1 MEKFT
6 SKKKGIVFYG
16 VFFCVIF
23 AIDRELKGMK
33 KISIKEWAEE
43 DRPREKMMLK
53 GVSALSDSE
62 LLAILIGSGNDKES
76 AVELCKRI
84 LQKAGN
90 NLNKLGRFS
99 VNDLT
104 SNFRGI
110 GQAKAITIIAA
121 LELGRRRK
129 SEEVIERKKIGSSND
144 AYAVFYPVLADLNHE
159 ETWALLLDR
168 SNKVVSTM
176 QVSRGGIAGTVVDIR
191 LILREAINHYASSIV
206 LGHNHPSGNCTPSV
220 QDTTISKK
228 LKEAAQ
234 WMDISLLDHIIV
246 CGETYYSFADN
257 GII

>member
-1 MEKFT
+1 ME
-6 SKKKGIVFYG
+6 
-16 VFFCVIF
+16 
-23 AIDRELKGMK
+23 
-33 KISIKEWAEE
+33 KISIKHWAEE

-84 LQKAGN
+84 LQKADN

-104 SNFRGI
+104 SNFRGV
-110 GQAKAITIIAA
+110 GPAKAITIIAA

-129 SEEVIERKKIGSSND
+129 SEEVVERKKINSSND
-144 AYAVFYPVLADLNHE
+144 AYAIFYPILSDLNHE

-176 QVSRGGIAGTVVDIR
+176 QVSRGGISGTVVDIR

-206 LGHNHPSGNCTPSV
+206 LGHNHPSGSCTPSP
-220 QDTTISKK
+220 QDTTLTKK